1 MLRTSVLTM
10 DDVTIVVGAGGYLL
24 GKGNSMSEDGVTQLF
39 QLQFSSGPGTLAVI
53 SEQSTEGEGSRT
65 KRDAD
70 ESNEIENEIVDDSV
84 SDGDDGD
91 GNTDGN
97 DVDGNTD
104 GNDGDGNTDGND
116 VDGSTDGNDVD
127 GNTDGNDGD
136 GSTDGNDD
144 DGNTDDGNTDGND
157 NDGND
162 DGESTD
168 GNDGDGNT
176 DGNDVDENTD
186 GNDDGES
193 TDGNDDDGNTDGN
206 DGDGNTD
213 GNEGDGNTEED
224 TESYIKLTHNTGII
238 KLVYTC
244 FYMYVKKS
252 NFIMLNARGCQW
264 ESWEGTP
271 TVL

>member
-127 GNTDGNDGD
+127 GNTDENDGD

-157 NDGND
+157 N
-162 DGESTD
+162 
-168 GNDGDGNT
+168 
-176 DGNDVDENTD
+176 D